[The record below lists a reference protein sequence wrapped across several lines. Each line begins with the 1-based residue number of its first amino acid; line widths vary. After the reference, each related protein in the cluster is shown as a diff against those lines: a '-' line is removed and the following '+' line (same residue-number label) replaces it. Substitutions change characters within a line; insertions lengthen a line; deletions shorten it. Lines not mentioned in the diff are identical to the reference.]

1 MQNFNQ
7 GIGSTKKV
15 KSSSSEEEVATN
27 NEILEKSYD
36 RMANDLKENNSEIDK
51 WMRIKTEMTGLEMM
65 PMTSD
70 FEYGNMTNFD
80 IESEETIIKEPST
93 STAFDSEKV
102 NGIPRSKDDQVS
114 MDNNS
119 KQGYAM

>member
-1 MQNFNQ
+1 M
-7 GIGSTKKV
+7 
-15 KSSSSEEEVATN
+15 EVATN
-27 NEILEKSYD
+27 NDILEKSYD
-36 RMANDLKENNSEIDK
+36 RMANDLKENTSEIDK
-51 WMRIKTEMTGLEMM
+51 WIRIKTEMTGLEMI

-80 IESEETIIKEPST
+80 IESEETINKEPST
-93 STAFDSEKV
+93 STAFESEKV

-114 MDNNS
+114 MDNKIMLQKTQNL